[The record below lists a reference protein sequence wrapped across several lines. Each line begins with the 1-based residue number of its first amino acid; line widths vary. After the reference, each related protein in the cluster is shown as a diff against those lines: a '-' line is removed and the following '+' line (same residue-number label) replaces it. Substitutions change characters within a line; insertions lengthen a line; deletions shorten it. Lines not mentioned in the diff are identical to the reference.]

1 MPPVDG
7 TGTAAAM
14 NRPGAN
20 HLDRRRRLTPRDYIP
35 LGFGVLPG
43 APCRVPA
50 EGDPVS
56 AVVAQ
61 IQHELVVLYREVRV
75 HGAGRRTA
83 RAFGVS
89 QTVWTRCLA
98 GERFMGET
106 VMAAL
111 LHGIYGW

>member
-1 MPPVDG
+1 
-7 TGTAAAM
+7 M

-35 LGFGVLPG
+35 LGFGLVPE
-43 APCRVPA
+43 AQCRVPA
-50 EGDPVS
+50 GGDAVS
-56 AVVAQ
+56 ADVAR
-61 IQHELVVLYREVRV
+61 IQHELVVLYRTVRE
-75 HGAGRRTA
+75 HGAGRRNA

-111 LHGIYGW
+111 LHAVYGW

>member
-1 MPPVDG
+1 
-7 TGTAAAM
+7 M

-43 APCRVPA
+43 ARCHTPA
-50 EGDPVS
+50 GGDHVS
-56 AVVAQ
+56 AAVAR
-61 IQHELVVLYREVRV
+61 IQHELVLHYRGVRE
-75 HGAGRRTA
+75 HGDGRRYA

-89 QTVWTRCLA
+89 ETVWTRCLG

-111 LHGIYGW
+111 LCAISGW

>member
-1 MPPVDG
+1 
-7 TGTAAAM
+7 M

-20 HLDRRRRLTPRDYIP
+20 HVDRRRRLTPRDYIP
-35 LGFGVLPG
+35 LGFGVIAE
-43 APCRVPA
+43 APCRIPA
-50 EGDPVS
+50 GGDAVS
-56 AVVAQ
+56 AAVARV
-61 IQHELVVLYREVRV
+61 QHELVVLYRGVRE
-75 HGAGRRTA
+75 HGAGRRNA

-111 LHGIYGW
+111 LCDIYGW